1 MLKGDTKLG
10 ELFAKLRP
18 AKIIKVLFVMAVS
31 LGAIGFSFR
40 YLSVYN
46 SQKDK
51 IGQLEHALQEL
62 RAAMN
67 VDSVRQYSIQKVL
80 AIINRFNPTMDSG
93 TKYEIAN
100 TIYEMSVKYPN
111 LDIDIICATIT
122 HESARTWK
130 PDVVSQAG
138 AMGLMQVMPTTG
150 MYVAQYEGI
159 TWKSPEDVLF
169 NPIFNIRIGCR
180 YLSSLVSDYEL
191 DGGLAAYNG
200 GAKRASLWIKSD
212 RAAGILWAETSNYV
226 PSVMKLIDQ
235 YREMN

>member
-1 MLKGDTKLG
+1 MLKGDTKTG

-18 AKIIKVLFVMAVS
+18 VKIIKTIFVMAACF
-31 LGAIGFSFR
+31 GAIGFSFR
-40 YLSVYN
+40 YLSAYN

-51 IGQLEHALQEL
+51 ISQLERALQEL

-67 VDSVRQYSIQKVL
+67 VDSVRQYSIQKVI
-80 AIINRFNPTMDSG
+80 AIINRFNPAMDSG

-122 HESARTWK
+122 HESARSWN
-130 PDVVSQAG
+130 PEVVSQAG

-159 TWKSPEDVLF
+159 TWKSPEAVLF
-169 NPIFNIRIGCR
+169 NPIYNIRIGCR

-200 GAKRASLWIKSD
+200 GAKRASLWIKND

>member
-1 MLKGDTKLG
+1 MLKGDTKIG
-10 ELFAKLRP
+10 DLFAKLRP
-18 AKIIKVLFVMAVS
+18 ANIIKVLFVMAAC

-51 IGQLEHALQEL
+51 IGQLERALQEL

-122 HESARTWK
+122 HESARTWN
-130 PDVVSQAG
+130 PEVVSQAG
-138 AMGLMQVMPTTG
+138 AMGLMQVMPNTG

-159 TWKSPEDVLF
+159 TWNSPEDVLF
-169 NPIFNIRIGCR
+169 NPIYNIRIGCR

-200 GAKRASLWIKSD
+200 GAKRASLWIKND

-226 PSVMKLIDQ
+226 PSVMKLRDQ